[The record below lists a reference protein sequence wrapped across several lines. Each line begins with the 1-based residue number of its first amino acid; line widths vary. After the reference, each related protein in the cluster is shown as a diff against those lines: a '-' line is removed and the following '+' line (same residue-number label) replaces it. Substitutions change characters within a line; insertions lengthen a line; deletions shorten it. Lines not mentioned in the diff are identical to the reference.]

1 MSLDLLTAPVVTLL
15 GMPLSRGD
23 LAGFATGLLCVA
35 LTVRGSIWNF
45 PAGILNSLILGLVF
59 LQQRLFSD
67 ASLQIVFIVLS
78 LQGWVLWARRPSA
91 GSPGLPIRRTGTR
104 EALLLGIIT
113 LATWILLWRL
123 MLWAKGA
130 APPIDALVTAFSL
143 AAQWLLNGKRLE
155 NWLVWIAV
163 DLVSVPL
170 YWSRSLPLIA
180 LLYLIFLGLCVAG
193 WFGWRR
199 QEAAQPR

>member
-1 MSLDLLTAPVVTLL
+1 VNLAPLTAPVVTAL
-15 GMPLSRGD
+15 GMPLSWGD
-23 LAGFATGLLCVA
+23 LAGFATGILCVA
-35 LTVRGSIWNF
+35 LTVRASIWNF

-67 ASLQIVFIVLS
+67 ASLQIVFIALS
-78 LQGWVLWARRPSA
+78 LQGWILWARHPARE
-91 GSPGLPIRRTGTR
+91 GGGVRRTGIR
-104 EALLLGIIT
+104 EAVVLGAVT

-130 APPIDALVTAFSL
+130 APPVDALVTALSL
-143 AAQWLLNGKRLE
+143 AAQWLLNGRRLE

-170 YWSRSLPLIA
+170 YWSRGLPLIA
-180 LLYLIFLGLCVAG
+180 LLYLVFLGMCVAG

-199 QEAAQPR
+199 QEAEQAR